1 MHEARRTESE
11 EEASGDDICNLQGLD
26 RSGTYVGMR
35 ATGEDTTGMEIT
47 LPREQHTRYNELT
60 GSRATI
66 VKFILKPT
74 RVFGHGTMDDGRAC
88 GGRISSLCATSNRL

>member
-1 MHEARRTESE
+1 
-11 EEASGDDICNLQGLD
+11 
-26 RSGTYVGMR
+26 MR

-74 RVFGHGTMDDGRAC
+74 RVFGHGTIYGRW
-88 GGRISSLCATSNRL
+88 

>member
-1 MHEARRTESE
+1 
-11 EEASGDDICNLQGLD
+11 
-26 RSGTYVGMR
+26 MR

-88 GGRISSLCATSNRL
+88 GGRISSMCDVQSVVVVNFIPTAVQGDPIGCRTGNGIEGASGCTS